1 MYHHIYPQAV
11 HDMHERGVVHN
22 DISPANVVF
31 VRGGAQ
37 DGEGTTVL
45 LDFGTALTD
54 RPRGAAWRLQEY
66 WGTTGFRAPEVV
78 ALGKCSLV
86 VDMWSAGAVIA
97 FQVCPWRSACVCA
110 SVCARKCLCN

>member
-1 MYHHIYPQAV
+1 MYHIYIYILYPQAV

-31 VRGGAQ
+31 VRGAQ

-78 ALGKCSLV
+78 ALGKCSLM

-97 FQVCPWRSACVCA
+97 FQVCP
-110 SVCARKCLCN
+110 